1 MFGNHAYF
9 TNNPIIPITAEIK
22 ANTSVAQS
30 RMILNRSLESGVRG
44 MDGKRKVC
52 PNEADF
58 ERQKR
63 RLWETKINCL
73 NAISFILSAAAIAI
87 AIVRLCL

>member
-1 MFGNHAYF
+1 
-9 TNNPIIPITAEIK
+9 
-22 ANTSVAQS
+22 
-30 RMILNRSLESGVRG
+30 
-44 MDGKRKVC
+44 MDRKRKVC

-73 NAISFILSAAAIAI
+73 NAISLTLSAAAIVI